1 MRQLSVTIVTNREVV
16 NYTLS
21 SKTKTRAKIKT
32 AITNKPRPQTKQ
44 MTTKKRAKVA
54 QKSMFFN
61 VGKYIYVFKRFIVQF
76 LTYILY
82 FIKIDFMSYHYT
94 SHNSQ
99 VLELTVVF

>member
-44 MTTKKRAKVA
+44 MTTKK
-54 QKSMFFN
+54 KS
-61 VGKYIYVFKRFIVQF
+61 KSSTKIYVFQCWKI
-76 LTYILY
+76 Y
-82 FIKIDFMSYHYT
+82 FCFQKIYS
-94 SHNSQ
+94 
-99 VLELTVVF
+99 TVFNIYPLFYKN